1 MKLGI
6 KRLSDLV
13 RLPKYQTLGSSGFD
27 LHALDNYVIM
37 PGETALIETGLAF
50 NIPDGHEIQI
60 RPRSGLSAKSKLR
73 IVLGTIDSDS
83 GQVKVIAEN
92 TGHLVIIIDR
102 DDRIAQA
109 VLAPVVRAEFV
120 EEELEDSERSV
131 NGFGHTGK

>member
-60 RPRSGLSAKSKLR
+60 RPRSGLSAKS
-73 IVLGTIDSDS
+73 
-83 GQVKVIAEN
+83 
-92 TGHLVIIIDR
+92 
-102 DDRIAQA
+102 
-109 VLAPVVRAEFV
+109 
-120 EEELEDSERSV
+120 
-131 NGFGHTGK
+131 